1 LNIASF
7 IAQKIAF
14 NQQKSFSRFIIRLAV
29 SATAISVA
37 IMIVT
42 VSFVNGFENV
52 ISNKIF
58 SFWGHIHVRQDIE
71 DKASI
76 AEETPIYKND
86 TVENYIRSL
95 PQVKSVERYATKSVI
110 LKAGVNIESI
120 LLKGIDES
128 FNYTRLQPFLQSG
141 NWITMKDSGY
151 STNINISTYIAN
163 QLNIKV
169 NDDLFAFFIQQD
181 GSKRVKKLKIAGIF
195 KTSIEDFDKQ
205 FGICDIN
212 LIRRLCDWD
221 STQIGAYEVFLN
233 NYTQTNAVAKLIKE
247 ETPPEWQSKTINEIY
262 PDIFDWLQLQNKIRN
277 MLLGIIII
285 VAVVNLITCLIIL
298 VLERTNMTGI
308 LKTLGASNWK
318 VQQIFLYNTT
328 LIALAGIL
336 IGTIVGLA
344 ICFLQQ
350 KTGFIKLNEEA
361 YFMSTAAVD
370 IVWWQIVLIDV
381 VTMAVCFVTLIIP
394 SILIKKINPIKA
406 IRFS

>member
-7 IAQKIAF
+7 IAKKIAF
-14 NQQKSFSRFIIRLAV
+14 NQQKSFSRFIIRLAI

-37 IMIVT
+37 IMIIA

-52 ISNKIF
+52 ITNKFF

-71 DKASI
+71 DKASN

-95 PQVKSVERYATKSVI
+95 PQVKTVERYATKSVI

-120 LLKGIDES
+120 LLKGVDES
-128 FNYTRLQPFLQSG
+128 FNYSRLQPFLQTG
-141 NWITMKDSGY
+141 NWIAKKDSGY
-151 STNINISTYIAN
+151 STQINISTYIAN
-163 QLNIKV
+163 QLSVKV
-169 NDDLFAFFIQQD
+169 NDELFAFFVQTD

-195 KTSIEDFDKQ
+195 KTSIEDLDKQ

-233 NYTQTNAVAKLIKE
+233 SYTHTDAVAKTIKE

-328 LIALAGIL
+328 LIAAAGIL
-336 IGTIVGLA
+336 IGTIMGLA
-344 ICFLQQ
+344 VCFLQQ
-350 KTGFIKLNEEA
+350 KTGFIKINEEA
-361 YFMSTAAVD
+361 YFMSTAAADV
-370 IVWWQIVLIDV
+370 VWWQVVLIDV
-381 VTMAVCFVTLIIP
+381 VTMSVCFITLIIP